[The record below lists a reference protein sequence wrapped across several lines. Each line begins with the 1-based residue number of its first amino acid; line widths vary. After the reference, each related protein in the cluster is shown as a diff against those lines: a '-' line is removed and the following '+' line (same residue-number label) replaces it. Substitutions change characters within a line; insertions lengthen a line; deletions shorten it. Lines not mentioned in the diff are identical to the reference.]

1 MYISSESFTKCLE
14 QMPAL
19 DVCVSCQIP
28 SSAAQVGD
36 FKSRPFLRILIVIL
50 ENKYQRPEG
59 SIKWKASSVRSF
71 GFVSPHL
78 GSSGPLWEGCRDRG
92 QVMGACPWPV
102 GDWVSLWQC
111 QLCSLLIK
119 FSMWKRFGG
128 FFCSVFVLTG
138 KAHSYFLWFLPF
150 SVLYCNF
157 LSFVLLWTR

>member
-36 FKSRPFLRILIVIL
+36 FKSRPFLRILTVIL

-59 SIKWKASSVRSF
+59 SIKWKASSVHSF

-102 GDWVSLWQC
+102 GDWVSVWQC

-128 FFCSVFVLTG
+128 GFLFCFCFNWQGAFLFSLVSAFFCLVLQFSVFCAV
-138 KAHSYFLWFLPF
+138 
-150 SVLYCNF
+150 VN
-157 LSFVLLWTR
+157 